1 MRRFLILPVLIL
13 AVVAVWLWGFG
24 GAGRVTLWAATE
36 QHNVQNAMAGALRRL
51 RAGDVGAVLTL
62 WGLCFSYGV
71 LHAAGPGH
79 GKLVIGGYGLG
90 ARVPALRL
98 GGLAIAS
105 SLAQAATAV
114 LLVYAG
120 VLVFG
125 LGREALQGLADGGF
139 QILSN
144 LMIAGI
150 GLWLAVRGLRHL
162 RAALQ
167 RPVPAAQPLPDF
179 GLSLPMPHSHTHTA
193 DAVCESCG
201 HAHGPTVEQAAE
213 VRSLRDAVVL
223 IAAIAAR
230 PCTGALFLLVLCWR
244 MGIDWAGIG
253 GAFVMGLGTATV
265 TLVVAFGSV
274 AFRESA
280 LAQAATGP
288 GLARMLVW
296 TEVLAGLLVLALAT
310 QMTWRAI

>member
-1 MRRFLILPVLIL
+1 MRKLLILPVLIL
-13 AVVAVWLWGFG
+13 MGIAVWLWGFG
-24 GAGRVTLWAATE
+24 GAGRVTLWAAAE

-51 RAGDVGAVLTL
+51 RAGDTGAVLTL

-120 VLVFG
+120 VMVFG
-125 LGREALQGLADGGF
+125 LGRETLQGLADGGF

-150 GLWLAVRGLRHL
+150 GLWLALRGFRHL
-162 RAALQ
+162 RRALQ
-167 RPVPAAQPLPDF
+167 RPVPAASQALPDF
-179 GLSLPMPHSHTHTA
+179 GLSLPMPHSHSE
-193 DAVCESCG
+193 DATCESCG
-201 HAHGPTVEQAAE
+201 HAHGPTIEQAAE
-213 VRSLRDAVVL
+213 VRSVRDAVVL

-265 TLVVAFGSV
+265 TLAVAFGSV

-280 LAQAATGP
+280 LAQAATGQ
-288 GLARMLVW
+288 GVARMLALA
-296 TEVLAGLLVLALAT
+296 EVLAGLLVLVLAA
-310 QMTWRAI
+310 QMTLRVI